1 MDENATGN
9 ANKYGIRNSSYADIA
24 NAYNVGGIKGVGN
37 SLSSFITSKDLDNI
51 KEFNR
56 LVSEEGVSSQTAWY
70 KTMQTSSSAAKELF
84 DNEENLIKSGNSVI
98 LSEEAMSNATNT
110 MTFWKIVKYME
121 AKLLGNDLPYDTNEL
136 NSKRQKVRDRINELK
151 VLIVNLEI

>member
-1 MDENATGN
+1 
-9 ANKYGIRNSSYADIA
+9 
-24 NAYNVGGIKGVGN
+24 
-37 SLSSFITSKDLDNI
+37 
-51 KEFNR
+51 
-56 LVSEEGVSSQTAWY
+56 
-70 KTMQTSSSAAKELF
+70 MQTSSSATKELF

>member
-9 ANKYGIRNSSYADIA
+9 ANKYWIRNSSYADIA

-70 KTMQTSSSAAKELF
+70 KTM
-84 DNEENLIKSGNSVI
+84 
-98 LSEEAMSNATNT
+98 
-110 MTFWKIVKYME
+110 
-121 AKLLGNDLPYDTNEL
+121 
-136 NSKRQKVRDRINELK
+136 
-151 VLIVNLEI
+151 